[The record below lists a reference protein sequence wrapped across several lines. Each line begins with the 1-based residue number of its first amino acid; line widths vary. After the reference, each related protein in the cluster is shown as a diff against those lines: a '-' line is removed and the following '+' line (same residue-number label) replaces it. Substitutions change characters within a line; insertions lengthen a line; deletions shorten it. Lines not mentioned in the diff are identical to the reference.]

1 MNLLENK
8 TKTNLLVQE
17 ILLDK
22 EMPHKVLKGDPF
34 EIIFVLLTFLQT
46 NVFIS
51 NLKTKTLVL
60 MTLGVYFE
68 DAKLHCQI
76 RNNEE

>member
-22 EMPHKVLKGDPF
+22 EMPHKVLKGDPV
-34 EIIFVLLTFLQT
+34 EIIFVLLPFLQT

-51 NLKTKTLVL
+51 NLKTKTLVS